1 MVVLEDVVVP
11 LEDMVVEEQKAEQLE
26 KEHLIKN
33 RML

>member
-11 LEDMVVEEQKAEQLE
+11 LEDMVVEERKAEQLE
-26 KEHLIKN
+26 KEHLIKD